1 MRAKRRWAAYAV
13 TVGLLAGSL
22 GGGIALGA
30 GSSGD
35 AMKKSGGDAMQQ
47 TSSSRDAMKKTSS
60 SGDAMKPTSAG
71 DAMQQQDA
79 AASGAMMS
87 AAHMTG

>member
-1 MRAKRRWAAYAV
+1 MDMRAKRRWAALAV

-30 GSSGD
+30 
-35 AMKKSGGDAMQQ
+35 
-47 TSSSRDAMKKTSS
+47 SS
-60 SGDAMKPTSAG
+60 SGDAMKRDDAMQQSSKSG
-71 DAMQQQDA
+71 DAMQEQGA
-79 AASGAMMS
+79 AMDGAAMS

>member
-1 MRAKRRWAAYAV
+1 MREKRRWAAFAV
-13 TVGLLAGSL
+13 TVGLLVGSL

-35 AMKKSGGDAMQQ
+35 AMKKSGDAMEQ
-47 TSSSRDAMKKTSS
+47 SSS
-60 SGDAMKPTSAG
+60 G
-71 DAMQQQDA
+71 DAMQQQDP
-79 AASGAMMS
+79 AASGAAMS

>member
-1 MRAKRRWAAYAV
+1 MRDKRRWAAFAV
-13 TVGLLAGSL
+13 TAGLFAGSL

-35 AMKKSGGDAMQQ
+35 AMKRGDAMQHQ
-47 TSSSRDAMKKTSS
+47 GAAM
-60 SGDAMKPTSAG
+60 D
-71 DAMQQQDA
+71 DA
-79 AASGAMMS
+79 AMS

>member
-1 MRAKRRWAAYAV
+1 MRAKRRWAALAV
-13 TVGLLAGSL
+13 TVGLLAGSV

-47 TSSSRDAMKKTSS
+47 SSG
-60 SGDAMKPTSAG
+60 SGDAMKQQGA
-71 DAMQQQDA
+71 AMQGA
-79 AASGAMMS
+79 AMS